1 MKALSALAAAS
12 ALAALLSGCV
22 VVDNDAARER
32 MYQEAGYE
40 QLQGNA
46 AAVAHSQAVGAEEAK
61 ARDIEERAA
70 AAKAREEAVRTKGT
84 KL

>member
-1 MKALSALAAAS
+1 MKARSALAAA
-12 ALAALLSGCV
+12 ALAALLAGCT

-32 MYQEAGYE
+32 MYQEAGYS

-61 ARDIEERAA
+61 ARDIEARAA
-70 AAKAREEAVRTKGT
+70 AAKAREEAARSRSGKR
-84 KL
+84 